1 MAVKNGSGRCR
12 ETVYAV
18 SLGCPKNLVNTEII
32 TGAYVSA
39 GSVLT
44 FDPENA
50 SCYIIN
56 TCAFLASAR
65 EEAAET
71 ISAGAEW
78 KQTHPEGR
86 LVVAGC
92 LAAHPEVEDFK
103 QSFPEVDLWA
113 GPNELEKIIPLPE
126 YGPQVPV
133 RLQLTL
139 PHVAYLKIADGC
151 DNRCAYCLIPQLR
164 GDKKSRSIAS
174 CIAEAEQLIKGGVKE
189 LILIAQDTTAFGS
202 GGENLAMLLTALEKV
217 PGDFRYR
224 ILYTHPAHYTDELI
238 GVLSR
243 AKKFIPALDIPI
255 QHISDRMLK
264 AMNRHTDSKWIR
276 ELIVKLRKAI
286 PGIALRTTF
295 IAGFPGET
303 EADYQELLAFA
314 AEARFERL
322 GVFAFSPE
330 PGTAAFTMKKQVP
343 ADVGA
348 ARAREL
354 MRRQHL
360 RTAAVNSKVCGTE
373 MTVMIDDVDGDYAIA
388 RSDADAP
395 EIDQVVYIAKKKKFK
410 YLPGD
415 RVRVRIAAPLK
426 GGDLEA
432 EII

>member
-1 MAVKNGSGRCR
+1 MAAKNKSGKQR
-12 ETVYAV
+12 EILYVV

-39 GSVLT
+39 GGVLT
-44 FDPENA
+44 FDPDEA

-65 EEAAET
+65 EEAAEA
-71 ISAGAEW
+71 IAAGAGW
-78 KQTHPEGR
+78 KRVHPERR

-92 LAAHPEVEDFK
+92 LAAHHELENFK
-103 QSFPEVDLWA
+103 NTFPEVDLWA
-113 GPNELEKIIPLPE
+113 GPNELEKIVPIQE
-126 YGPQVPV
+126 YGPAVPV

-164 GDKKSRSIAS
+164 GDKNSRTIES
-174 CIAEAEQLIKGGVKE
+174 CITEAKQLIKGGVKE
-189 LILIAQDTTAFGS
+189 LILIAQDTTAFGKD
-202 GGENLAMLLTALEKV
+202 GENFAMLLEALEALK
-217 PGDFRYR
+217 GNFRYR

-238 GVLSR
+238 DVLAR
-243 AKKFIPALDIPI
+243 AKKFIPALDIPM

-276 ELIVKLRKAI
+276 ELVAKLRKAI

-295 IAGFPGET
+295 ISGFPGET
-303 EADYQELLAFA
+303 EADHRELLEFA
-314 AEARFERL
+314 AQMRFERL

-330 PGTAAFTMKKQVP
+330 PGTPAFSMKKQIP
-343 ADVGA
+343 ADTAA
-348 ARAREL
+348 ARANEI

-360 RTAAVNSKVCGTE
+360 RIAAANAKLVGSE
-373 MTVMIDDVDGDYAIA
+373 FTVMIDDTDGDYAVA
-388 RSDADAP
+388 RRDADAP
-395 EIDQVVYIAKKKKFK
+395 EIDQVVYIAKKKKFAPR
-410 YLPGD
+410 PGD
-415 RVRVRIAAPLK
+415 RVRVRITAAVK

-432 EII
+432 ELV